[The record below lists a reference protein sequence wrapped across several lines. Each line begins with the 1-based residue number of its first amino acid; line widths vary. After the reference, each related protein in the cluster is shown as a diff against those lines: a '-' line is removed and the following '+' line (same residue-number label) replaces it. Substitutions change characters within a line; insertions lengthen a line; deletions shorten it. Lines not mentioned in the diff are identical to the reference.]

1 MPVPADCLAVV
12 NGETLSNDEGRQHVT
27 QMLIQQGIPQEAH
40 EQVIKQHGKQILEQV
55 VDRFIDMSLLRTE
68 AARRDYVADKD
79 SIDAAIE
86 QIAAGLPQGLTLD
99 DALQSQSKTLDSL
112 RDDIAAS
119 ERVKKLFE
127 EITADVGEVT
137 DEDVATFYGKNEKS
151 FTTPPTV
158 EARHILVK
166 CDRDADE
173 TLHQMCKAKA
183 ESLQRK
189 LVEGGDFA
197 ALAES
202 ESECPSKAQGG
213 ALGAFPRG
221 QMAPEFEEAAF
232 SQTVDEIGP
241 VVQTTFGYH
250 IIQVTGKS
258 DGKTASLEEAS
269 SDIRNYLEGFAKERV
284 FGEFAKGLRDGAEI
298 EISLPA

>member
-1 MPVPADCLAVV
+1 
-12 NGETLSNDEGRQHVT
+12 
-27 QMLIQQGIPQEAH
+27 MLIQQGVPQEAH

-55 VDRFIDMSLLRTE
+55 VDRFIDMALLRTE
-68 AARRDYVADKD
+68 AARREFVADKEA
-79 SIDAAIE
+79 IDAAIE
-86 QIAAGLPQGLTLD
+86 QISAGLPQGLTLEA
-99 DALQSQSKTLDSL
+99 ALQSQSKTLESL

-119 ERVKKLFE
+119 EKVKKLFQ
-127 EITADVGEVT
+127 EITADVPEVT

-158 EARHILVK
+158 DARHILVK

-183 ESLQRK
+183 ESLQGK
-189 LVEGGDFA
+189 LADGADFA
-197 ALAES
+197 ALAEA
-202 ESECPSKAQGG
+202 ESECPSKEQGG
-213 ALGAFPRG
+213 ALGPFPRG

-232 SQTVDEIGP
+232 SQAIDEIGP

-269 SDIRNYLEGFAKERV
+269 SDIRTYLEGSAKERV
-284 FGEFAKGLRDGAEI
+284 FGEFAKGLREGAEI